1 MALVTM
7 LTAGEL
13 ESMQAEVQRV
23 ILTDTVVVERRA
35 RISDNEGGWT
45 VGTPVEVYHDVGQ
58 VEVTGLTPQER
69 DVAGR
74 YQAVQYFSVS
84 LLPTADV
91 TTTDRVLWNG
101 RTFEVVATRGP
112 VTNEIV
118 REVLAVEVT

>member
-1 MALVTM
+1 MA

-13 ESMQAEVQRV
+13 ESMQAEAQRV
-23 ILTDTVVVERRA
+23 ILTDTVIVERRV
-35 RISDNEGGWT
+35 RVPDGEGGFT
-45 VGTPVEVYHDVGQ
+45 LGNPTEVYHDVGL

-74 YQAVQYFSVS
+74 FQAVQFFSVS

-91 TTTDRVLWNG
+91 KATDRVQWNG
-101 RTFEVVATRGP
+101 RTFEVIAPRGP
-112 VTNEIV
+112 ITNEII